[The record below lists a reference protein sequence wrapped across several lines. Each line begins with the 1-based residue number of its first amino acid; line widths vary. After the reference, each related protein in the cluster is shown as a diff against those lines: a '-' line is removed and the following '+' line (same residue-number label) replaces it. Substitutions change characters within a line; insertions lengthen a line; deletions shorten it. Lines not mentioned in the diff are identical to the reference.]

1 MTNNP
6 SISRGTTSFWH
17 THPIQYKNLLH
28 PFSSNIRDAI
38 LPCYVLVK
46 YSFPDS
52 KIIAWST
59 QIEYHMTRHFRQL
72 FFSIALC
79 QPNCSYN
86 MNRGNGRRMLQI
98 ESWKSFGGLERYS
111 LSFWIK
117 IDKQNKRII
126 LVMKTTAKYNQATN
140 LSQNL
145 LYSAM
150 RNSCS
155 AKAFFHWV
163 KCPILRYVLF
173 GNFWYQKA
181 SICWFTRQTLP
192 VVFFHKTCCSGESKN
207 NFWNIKVYS
216 KKQIKS
222 SGGKKKFLKTL
233 KKETQ
238 N

>member
-117 IDKQNKRII
+117 IVSKIKGSSLSWKLQQSITRPQIFRKIFYI
-126 LVMKTTAKYNQATN
+126 LQWETVVQ
-140 LSQNL
+140 Q
-145 LYSAM
+145 
-150 RNSCS
+150 RH
-155 AKAFFHWV
+155 FF
-163 KCPILRYVLF
+163 I
-173 GNFWYQKA
+173 G
-181 SICWFTRQTLP
+181 
-192 VVFFHKTCCSGESKN
+192 
-207 NFWNIKVYS
+207 
-216 KKQIKS
+216 
-222 SGGKKKFLKTL
+222 
-233 KKETQ
+233 
-238 N
+238 